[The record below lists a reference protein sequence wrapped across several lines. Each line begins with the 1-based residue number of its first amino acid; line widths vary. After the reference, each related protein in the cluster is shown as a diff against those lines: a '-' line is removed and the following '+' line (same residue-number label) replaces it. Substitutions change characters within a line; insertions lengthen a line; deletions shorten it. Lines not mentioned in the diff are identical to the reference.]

1 MTTSF
6 KDVGVLKEIGSTFLE
21 RNRSLRPIGVKTP
34 LERDLSTNSLF
45 VMHTDIRAQIA
56 DNFRNLVQT
65 NWGDRVA
72 IIDFGANLI
81 PLVTEYT
88 NKEDFENQAVL
99 RINTAV
105 NRWMPFIEPLSLDST
120 VDLQDN
126 EVVGKIKLLIV
137 YAIPALNVQN
147 DSLEVTLSII

>member
-1 MTTSF
+1 
-6 KDVGVLKEIGSTFLE
+6 
-21 RNRSLRPIGVKTP
+21 
-34 LERDLSTNSLF
+34 
-45 VMHTDIRAQIA
+45 MHTDIRAQIA

-72 IIDFGANLI
+72 IIDFGANLT

-105 NRWMPFIEPLSLDST
+105 NRWMPFIEPVSLDST
-120 VDLQDN
+120 VDLQEN
-126 EVVGKIKLLIV
+126 AVVGKIKLLIV
-137 YAIPALNVQN
+137 YAIPALNVQD